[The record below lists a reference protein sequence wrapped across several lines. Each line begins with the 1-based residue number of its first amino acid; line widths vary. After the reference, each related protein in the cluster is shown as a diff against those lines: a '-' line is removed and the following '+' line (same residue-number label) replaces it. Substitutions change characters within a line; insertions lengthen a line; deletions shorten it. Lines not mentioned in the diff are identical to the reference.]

1 MVSTTDHMHYI
12 QSVAA
17 MDLGKHIYVEKPL
30 THDIWEARAL
40 TKLAAE
46 KKLVTQMGNQ
56 GASGDGTRWIEA
68 AVQEGLI
75 GEVREVDVW
84 TNRPVWPQGVPLP
97 KGTMPVPEEVSWD
110 LWLGTAPWRDY
121 NEAFMP
127 TRWRG

>member
-1 MVSTTDHMHYI
+1 
-12 QSVAA
+12 
-17 MDLGKHIYVEKPL
+17 
-30 THDIWEARAL
+30 
-40 TKLAAE
+40 
-46 KKLVTQMGNQ
+46 MGNQ

-127 TRWRG
+127 TRWERILGLRYRCPRRHGMSFNRCSF